1 LTGMVR
7 LGTLLLLAIAA
18 RTGAAAPAGI
28 DVEHSR
34 IRIHVGKAGLFSAA
48 GHEHWIQAPIAEG
61 DLEEGPPP
69 TISFRVDARQ
79 MKAEED
85 RSLSAEQ
92 QSEVEST
99 MQTKVLESG
108 QYPEIRFHSTSI
120 TEASQNTWDVR
131 GDLSLHGQTRPVH
144 ATVRK
149 QENAYLGRCQ
159 IKQTDFGIQPV
170 RVAGGVVRV
179 KDELDIEF
187 SVQPVSRADLE
198 VPRRV
203 PAPTP

>member
-1 LTGMVR
+1 MSGTLR
-7 LGTLLLLAIAA
+7 LGTLLLLGIAA
-18 RTGAAAPAGI
+18 GIGAAGQAAI

-34 IRIHVGKAGLFSAA
+34 IRIHVGKGGLFSAA
-48 GHEHWIQAPIAEG
+48 GHEHWVQAPIVEG
-61 DLEEGPPP
+61 DLQEGPPA
-69 TISFRVDARQ
+69 TISFRVDSRQ
-79 MKAEED
+79 MKVEED
-85 RSLSAEQ
+85 QSLSGEQ
-92 QSEVEST
+92 RSEVEST

-120 TEASQNTWDVR
+120 TQASPNTWDVR

-144 ATVRK
+144 TTVRK

-170 RVAGGVVRV
+170 RVAGGMVRV

-187 SVQPVSRADLE
+187 SVQPVSRAELAP
-198 VPRRV
+198 PRRA
-203 PAPTP
+203 PAPAR